1 MLHLR
6 LEGIGGSDLI
16 FISLLQIG
24 GPWLLLTYLSAVCPL
39 SGPQYKSLVSRD
51 NNESL
56 LTSLRFTFPSVC
68 KLEMLSDQQMCLSL
82 FLIKKLEVRLYCRSM
97 TDMIWVFSKNC
108 SQVWVV
114 KTPAAESPQL

>member
-97 TDMIWVFSKNC
+97 TDMI
-108 SQVWVV
+108 
-114 KTPAAESPQL
+114 